1 MYKNIEILAKNAGEM
16 MLEAFG
22 RIESIHEKTS
32 NSDIVTEYDIKIQDY
47 LTKELSKLYPDADFL
62 GEEGDSTRDPDEI
75 LRGRAFI
82 IDPIDGTTNFVRNL
96 RTSAVSIALAENG
109 EVIYG
114 CCYIPYTDELFTAEK
129 GKGAFLNG
137 NQIKCSDTPIEHSL
151 ASVGTTPYN
160 KEVYSEPTF
169 GIIRILFE
177 KSMDIRRFG
186 SAVIDILNVAC
197 GRSDIFCE
205 LRLSPWDHAAAGIIA
220 SEAGAIVSDMNGN
233 KLRFNGRYSVIA
245 ATPRC
250 YDFFMKDADIQKY
263 SKWF

>member
-1 MYKNIEILAKNAGEM
+1 MYKNIEVLAKNAGKM
-16 MLEAFG
+16 MLDAFG
-22 RIESIHEKTS
+22 RIECIHEKTS
-32 NSDIVTEYDIKIQDY
+32 NSDIVTEYDVKIQNY
-47 LTKELSKLYPDADFL
+47 LMRELSRLYPDADFL
-62 GEEGDSTRDPDEI
+62 GEEDDSLRDTDKI

-96 RTSAVSIALAENG
+96 RTSAVSIALAEKG

-137 NQIKCSDTPIEHSL
+137 NRIKCSDSPIEHSL
-151 ASVGTTPYN
+151 ACVGTTPYN
-160 KEVYSEPTF
+160 KEMFSEPTF

-186 SAVIDILNVAC
+186 SAVIDILNIAC
-197 GRSDIFCE
+197 GRADIFCE
-205 LRLSPWDHAAAGIIA
+205 LRLSPWDHAAAGHIA

-245 ATPRC
+245 ATPHC
-250 YDFFMKDADIQKY
+250 YDFFMRDSDIQKY
-263 SKWF
+263 SEWF